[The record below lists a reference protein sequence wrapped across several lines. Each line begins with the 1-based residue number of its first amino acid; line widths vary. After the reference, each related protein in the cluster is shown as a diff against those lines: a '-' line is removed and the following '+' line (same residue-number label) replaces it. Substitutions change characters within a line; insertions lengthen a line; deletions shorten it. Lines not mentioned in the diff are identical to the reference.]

1 MNDKQLLKVVRE
13 LAIHLHEMCPL
24 SWSPG
29 MGSNYFFE
37 SLGGYSTYLNAN
49 NDEIFVSLPNND
61 GVFKVPQRANVVLLC
76 SLINKGGVFATL
88 VVPKNEQFGFESLL
102 QELKKSKLHLDGEF
116 EVILICD
123 HINTEDMSAIDSYVL
138 SKYGM
143 HLKTFVIKEGK
154 AYTFNI

>member
-13 LAIHLHEMCPL
+13 LAIHLHVMCPL

-37 SLGGYSTYLNAN
+37 SLGGYSMYLNAC
-49 NDEIFVSLPNND
+49 NDDLFVTLPDSDGIFKMP
-61 GVFKVPQRANVVLLC
+61 KRANVVLLF
-76 SLINKGGVFATL
+76 SLIAKIETLATL
-88 VVPKNEQFGFESLL
+88 VVPKNEQLGFKSLL
-102 QELKKSKLHLDGEF
+102 QELKKSKFQLEDEF

-123 HINTEDMSAIDSYVL
+123 HINTEDMSAIEAYVL

-143 HLKTFVIKEGK
+143 HMKTFVMKEGK
-154 AYTFNI
+154 AYRFNF

>member
-37 SLGGYSTYLNAN
+37 SLGGYSMYLNAC
-49 NDEIFVSLPNND
+49 NDDLFVTLPDSDGIFKMP
-61 GVFKVPQRANVVLLC
+61 KRANVVLLF
-76 SLINKGGVFATL
+76 SLIAKIETLATL
-88 VVPKNEQFGFESLL
+88 VVPKNEQLGFKSLL

-123 HINTEDMSAIDSYVL
+123 HINTEGMRKIDEYVS
-138 SKYGM
+138 SKYGVE
-143 HLKTFVIKEGK
+143 LKTFFVINGRAE
-154 AYTFNI
+154 TFVI